1 MNSTQSTVGSGRRRH
16 PRRGR
21 PGRRRGPATWAL
33 AVAAVGA
40 LASGCASPLR
50 DLGPLPP
57 RYTGPVLPADAVVA
71 DLTAALAAEGVAVRR
86 MPVDPSGAE
95 CHEALGAE
103 HPPVAAEAAVRAA
116 FDRARSAYGWQPAT
130 GPGEEYLS
138 VGKGNWTATTRIDT
152 RPSAGAPAAPVV
164 ISLVCDGR
172 RATPPAPAG
181 SPGPG

>member
-1 MNSTQSTVGSGRRRH
+1 M
-16 PRRGR
+16 
-21 PGRRRGPATWAL
+21 AAA
-33 AVAAVGA
+33 AVAAM
-40 LASGCASPLR
+40 ASGCSLPLR

-103 HPPVAAEAAVRAA
+103 HPPATAPAAVRAA
-116 FDRARSAYGWQPAT
+116 FDRARSGYGWQPAT
-130 GPGEEYLS
+130 GPDEGYLS
-138 VGKGNWTATTRIDT
+138 VSKGNWTATTRIDAH
-152 RPSAGAPAAPVV
+152 PPAGVPAAPVV
-164 ISLVCDGR
+164 ITLVCDGR
-172 RATPPAPAG
+172 RATPPASPASPAASAAPVSTG